1 MKMKTEELV
10 LTNEWDKAF
19 PQSDKVNHKKVAFV
33 NRYGITLAADMY
45 IPKNTEG
52 KLPAIDELDYMLH
65 QIEKVNGGNE

>member
-1 MKMKTEELV
+1 
-10 LTNEWDKAF
+10 
-19 PQSDKVNHKKVAFV
+19 
-33 NRYGITLAADMY
+33 MY